1 MNMHALSRRNIA
13 WFAVSLTVALGCS
26 SATRETTQQPI
37 AQVREDT
44 PTIEDARAFIASSE
58 QRLEELG
65 VKYARASWIQANFI
79 THDTEILAAEAGEA
93 YISAGVELAT
103 GAARFDALELPLD
116 LARKMKLLKL
126 ALTMPAPAD
135 PELTAE
141 LTRIA
146 TGMESTYGQGEFC
159 PAEGECLNLDDMTQ
173 ILAASRDPQELL
185 RIWVGWRT
193 ISPPMKDQYVRFVEL
208 TNAGANELGFD
219 DVGSMW
225 RSNYDMEPNEF
236 THELDRLWGQVRPLY
251 IALHCHV
258 RDRLSEFYG
267 EDVVPRQGAIPAH
280 VLGNM
285 WAQSWANIYDIV
297 APTEVAESYDLTE
310 ILREHEVDEAEMV
323 RYAER
328 FFMSLGLEPLPE
340 TFWERSLLTR
350 PADRDV
356 VCHASAW
363 DVDNNNDVRIKMCI
377 VINAEDFQ
385 TIHHELG
392 HNYYQRAYGSQPYLY
407 RGSANDGFHEA
418 LGDAIAL
425 SVTPKYLVRVG
436 LLESEPDA
444 AADLGLLMRDALDK
458 IAFLPFGLLVDQWRW
473 RVFSGSVAPDEY
485 TGAWWA
491 LREEYQGV
499 TAPVERTEVNFD
511 PGAKYH
517 IPGNTPYTRYFLA
530 RILQFQF
537 HRALCA
543 VAGEE
548 GPLNRCT
555 IYGNEAAGRRL
566 NQMMEMGMSR
576 PWPDALEALTGSPEM
591 DATAIIDYFA
601 PLTEWLD
608 EQNAERQC
616 GW

>member
-1 MNMHALSRRNIA
+1 
-13 WFAVSLTVALGCS
+13 
-26 SATRETTQQPI
+26 
-37 AQVREDT
+37 
-44 PTIEDARAFIASSE
+44 
-58 QRLEELG
+58 
-65 VKYARASWIQANFI
+65 
-79 THDTEILAAEAGEA
+79 
-93 YISAGVELAT
+93 
-103 GAARFDALELPLD
+103 ELPLD

-126 ALTMPAPAD
+126 GLTMPAPAD

-146 TGMESTYGQGEFC
+146 TGMESTYGRGEFC
-159 PAEGECLNLDDMTQ
+159 SEEGECINLDDMTE

-193 ISPPMKDQYVRFVEL
+193 ISPPMRDQYVRFVEL

-236 THELDRLWGQVRPLY
+236 TRELDRLWGQVRPLY
-251 IALHCHV
+251 VALHCHV

-285 WAQSWANIYDIV
+285 WAQEWANIYDIV

-310 ILREHEVDEAEMV
+310 ILRENEVDEAEMV

-328 FFMSLGLEPLPE
+328 FFTSLGLEPLPE

-392 HNYYQRAYGSQPYLY
+392 HNYYQRAYGSQPFLY

-485 TGAWWA
+485 NGAWWT

-530 RILQFQF
+530 RILQFQL
-537 HRALCA
+537 HRALCE

-555 IYGNEAAGRRL
+555 IYGNEEAGRRL
-566 NQMMEMGMSR
+566 NEMMEMGMSR

-601 PLTEWLD
+601 PLIEWLD